1 MRHPARD
8 VRGRQDR
15 TRTPKE
21 KARARDRDLRISHI
35 IVVVKRG
42 RVESCLE
49 WENELSAVGDLLFIL
64 FIFSFTY

>member
-8 VRGRQDR
+8 VRGQQDR

-49 WENELSAVGDLLFIL
+49 
-64 FIFSFTY
+64 